1 MRESL
6 NSVFHI
12 KVNDDIKSCLKLPFS
27 IFWHTERIQVV
38 SFHQLLCWTK
48 MSSLMEQKCF
58 ASLASRYST
67 VFGSWSGATAIM
79 WISHA
84 WSLSIL
90 SAPCGTFL
98 PMMKC
103 YCCQR
108 QTFSLYQ
115 SPSWQPSLLRKT
127 WDNFKVRTFSTRSGE
142 PNFFPIYCSTT
153 SFPFHHESQSS
164 TSPSS
169 SVVGAIW
176 WQLHLLGPRAITFK
190 EIYNL
195 FLESS
200 LETRLKSLHIDTFP
214 DPQNSLEGSAM
225 Y

>member
-1 MRESL
+1 MTL
-6 NSVFHI
+6 NLALNFYS
-12 KVNDDIKSCLKLPFS
+12 P

-48 MSSLMEQKCF
+48 MPSLMEQKCC

-67 VFGSWSGATAIM
+67 VSRSWSGATAIM

-103 YCCQR
+103 YCCQC

-115 SPSWQPSLLRKT
+115 SPSWQPSLVRKT
-127 WDNFKVRTFSTRSGE
+127 WDNFKVRTFSTRSGDQIS
-142 PNFFPIYCSTT
+142 FLSTAQPLLFCFIT
-153 SFPFHHESQSS
+153 SHKAVRLP
-164 TSPSS
+164 P
-169 SVVGAIW
+169 VVQW
-176 WQLHLLGPRAITFK
+176 EQ
-190 EIYNL
+190 YN
-195 FLESS
+195 
-200 LETRLKSLHIDTFP
+200 
-214 DPQNSLEGSAM
+214 GSFIC
-225 Y
+225 

>member
-1 MRESL
+1 MMTL
-6 NSVFHI
+6 NLALNFHSPSSDTQ
-12 KVNDDIKSCLKLPFS
+12 K
-27 IFWHTERIQVV
+27 VV

-127 WDNFKVRTFSTRSGE
+127 WDTFKVRTFSTRSGE

-153 SFPFHHESQSS
+153 SFP
-164 TSPSS
+164 
-169 SVVGAIW
+169 
-176 WQLHLLGPRAITFK
+176 LLFRFITNHK
-190 EIYNL
+190 AA
-195 FLESS
+195 
-200 LETRLKSLHIDTFP
+200 RLPPAVQWEQYD
-214 DPQNSLEGSAM
+214 GSFIC
-225 Y
+225 

>member
-1 MRESL
+1 MTL
-6 NSVFHI
+6 NLALNFYS
-12 KVNDDIKSCLKLPFS
+12 S

-48 MSSLMEQKCF
+48 MLSLMEQKCF

-67 VFGSWSGATAIM
+67 VFRSWSGATAIM

-103 YCCQR
+103 YCFQR

-115 SPSWQPSLLRKT
+115 SPSWQPSLFRKT
-127 WDNFKVRTFSTRSGE
+127 WDNFKVRTFSTRLGE

-153 SFPFHHESQSS
+153 SFCFITNHKAAHLP
-164 TSPSS
+164 P
-169 SVVGAIW
+169 VVQW
-176 WQLHLLGPRAITFK
+176 EQ
-190 EIYNL
+190 YN
-195 FLESS
+195 
-200 LETRLKSLHIDTFP
+200 
-214 DPQNSLEGSAM
+214 GSFIC
-225 Y
+225 